1 MCKICWG
8 IVVVLIIALSGMAY
22 KFIFQGS
29 VEKSSDGRLAVQL
42 EAGERDLVLSE
53 MRAFLSS
60 VQQITAGILNE
71 DMKQVAKAARK
82 VGRGTM
88 QNVPG
93 SLMGKLPL
101 SFKKLGLDTHSKFDV
116 LALDAEDLEDRE
128 HALSQ
133 LSTLMENCVACHASY
148 RIAVIST
155 P

>member
-1 MCKICWG
+1 MCKLCWG
-8 IVVVLIIALSGMAY
+8 IVIVLIIALSGMVY

-29 VEKSSDGRLAVQL
+29 VEKSSDGRLAIQL

-71 DMKQVAKAARK
+71 DMKQVAEAAQKA
-82 VGRGTM
+82 GRGTM
-88 QNVPG
+88 KNVPG
-93 SLMGKLPL
+93 SLIGKLPL
-101 SFKKLGLDTHSKFDV
+101 SFKKLGIDTHRKFDA

-128 HALSQ
+128 HTLSQ

-148 RIAVIST
+148 RIAII
-155 P
+155 PNP